1 MYQRPA
7 KPRQVYAIDGTAV
20 ELRLWSGSLAF
31 KYPQQCFGMPSEREA
46 RLKREF
52 AKLYP
57 GLRPGVWYNAAWLS
71 ARQFA
76 QTPCDGRAESMASV
90 VDERHFE
97 FRGGKPRR
105 KRSLGKSA

>member
-1 MYQRPA
+1 
-7 KPRQVYAIDGTAV
+7 V
-20 ELRLWSGSLAF
+20 ERTLAF
-31 KYPQQCFGMPSEREA
+31 RYPQQIYPMPSEREA

-57 GLRPGVWYNAAWLS
+57 GLRPGVWYRAAWLS

-76 QTPCDGRAESMASV
+76 RTPCDGRAESMASV
-90 VDERHFE
+90 VNERHFE

-105 KRSLGKSA
+105 QRSSGKSH